1 MKEEYNTY
9 DIYYDEEGDFLEISF
24 GLPADEGTTEEIE
37 QGIFITKDVATNEIK
52 NVGILDFKKRAI
64 ILKQILDKINL
75 KLPINI
81 SVWILYL
88 LQLIENH
95 STTGEVPS
103 EKAGVNLD
111 LGESRW
117 LDLIKLSVQN

>member
-81 SVWILYL
+81 SV
-88 LQLIENH
+88 
-95 STTGEVPS
+95 
-103 EKAGVNLD
+103 
-111 LGESRW
+111 
-117 LDLIKLSVQN
+117 